1 MGIGDIHGM
10 LEAHAMASGMGG
22 MRTAGDLVARMEM
35 TGMRL
40 DKAKEYVAKK
50 LNVSTFELSDCVK
63 MTEVRDNLQLGLIAQ
78 MSGRPKGMAAKFH
91 IAEVLGIRINCVEQF
106 KERAGLPVGAH

>member
-1 MGIGDIHGM
+1 M
-10 LEAHAMASGMGG
+10 LEAHAIASGMGG

-40 DKAKEYVAKK
+40 QEAKEYVAKK
-50 LNVSTFELSDCVK
+50 LKVSTRDLSDCVK
-63 MTEVRDNLQLGLIAQ
+63 MSEVRDNLQLGLIAQ

-91 IAEVLGIRINCVEQF
+91 IAELLGIRINCVEQF
-106 KERAGLPVGAH
+106 KTRAGLATGARKIK

>member
-1 MGIGDIHGM
+1 
-10 LEAHAMASGMGG
+10 
-22 MRTAGDLVARMEM
+22 MEM